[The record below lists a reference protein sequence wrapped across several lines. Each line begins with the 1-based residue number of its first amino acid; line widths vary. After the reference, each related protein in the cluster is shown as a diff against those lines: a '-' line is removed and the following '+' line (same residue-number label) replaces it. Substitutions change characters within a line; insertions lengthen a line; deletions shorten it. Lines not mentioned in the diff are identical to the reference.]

1 MQKKYM
7 RCFYQNRSLSLKYC
21 QITQVSHWEHMHV
34 KNKYKKMPK
43 MLSLS
48 IGLVEWTQATWCTL
62 VSCGTIPT
70 FSSTDYY
77 GLLSSYHTF
86 CFLNQGSVLSTFILF
101 ILYNVGVKYGL
112 ALDPL
117 FPFFQVFCT
126 CNFLFVLLQLLYSP
140 LSGLL
145 EGLDNFR

>member
-1 MQKKYM
+1 
-7 RCFYQNRSLSLKYC
+7 
-21 QITQVSHWEHMHV
+21 
-34 KNKYKKMPK
+34 MPK

-48 IGLVEWTQATWCTL
+48 IGLVEWTQATSCTL

-70 FSSTDYY
+70 FSSTNYY

-101 ILYNVGVKYGL
+101 ILYTIGVKYGL

-126 CNFLFVLLQLLYSP
+126 CNFL
-140 LSGLL
+140 
-145 EGLDNFR
+145 